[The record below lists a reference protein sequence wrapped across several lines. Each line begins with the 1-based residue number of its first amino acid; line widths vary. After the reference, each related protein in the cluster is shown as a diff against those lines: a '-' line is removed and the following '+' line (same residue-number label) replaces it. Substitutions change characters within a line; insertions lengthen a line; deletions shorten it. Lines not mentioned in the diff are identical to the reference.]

1 MRRDDRRDEQ
11 YLVDIF
17 ESAEHIAAS
26 IEGFDESSLDDRS
39 FYNNVVRDLEI
50 IGEASRSLSDTFK
63 LAHQEIEWPA
73 ISRMRNIL
81 VHVYWDIQR
90 AIVWEAVT
98 VDVPE
103 LVRLLRVRGVPDTE
117 G

>member
-1 MRRDDRRDEQ
+1 
-11 YLVDIF
+11 
-17 ESAEHIAAS
+17 
-26 IEGFDESSLDDRS
+26 
-39 FYNNVVRDLEI
+39 
-50 IGEASRSLSDTFK
+50 
-63 LAHQEIEWPA
+63 
-73 ISRMRNIL
+73 MRNIL